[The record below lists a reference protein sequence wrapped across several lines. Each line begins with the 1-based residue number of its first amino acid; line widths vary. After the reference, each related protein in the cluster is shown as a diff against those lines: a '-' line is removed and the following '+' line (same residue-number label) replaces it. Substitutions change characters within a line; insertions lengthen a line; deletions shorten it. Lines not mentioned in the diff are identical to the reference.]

1 MVAAMAAAVVGDMK
15 ISPPAGPA
23 GRPTYTM
30 QALWE
35 GKISVKDFAVESKT
49 LSTCHVA
56 HDLFEQEDV
65 LPVIDFAALNST
77 SAEDKQSRDAN
88 IAKMFQAAQT
98 LGFFKIKNHGVPL
111 EVVNLLDKNL

>member
-1 MVAAMAAAVVGDMK
+1 MAAAAVVGDMK
-15 ISPPAGPA
+15 VSPPAAGPEA
-23 GRPTYTM
+23 RPTYTM

-35 GKISVKDFAVESKT
+35 GKMSVKDFTVESKT

-56 HDLFEQEDV
+56 HDLFEQEEV
-65 LPVIDFAALNST
+65 LPVIDLAALMST

-88 IAKMFQAAQT
+88 IAKMFQASQT

-111 EVVNLLDKNL
+111 EVVNLLHTNL